1 MLDCMLDRF
10 DQACLAEEV
19 VAERAGA
26 RTLPLS
32 SSLAPEVVLGDG
44 YGAPADMWAAGV
56 LLYQL
61 LTREDPFRAPTEL
74 EMVRAI
80 EATTYAF
87 APDALVA
94 VPAAAVDLVRRLLV
108 RDPAAR
114 ATADEALR
122 HPFLAGGAEDAYAA
136 EFDRAEEEELLG
148 GAGMDGIGS
157 GEERVYERSGVQQ
170 RQVLSGFRR
179 TGGNLEALLA
189 RRKGGGRA
197 AAAAAAQAGVMRSEV
212 DGQAG
217 GLVLPDVEAVD
228 GLSDAVVVDKREVE
242 PPAIEATWEA
252 KGAGVEEKE
261 KDDSEAAGN
270 GDAWRQGRSE
280 EQTVGTGER
289 RYANG
294 DQCGSPASGSDDE
307 CVALRPSLVL
317 GLSLAAATLPPRM
330 ADLDAR
336 RTDKFLPEDFGAE
349 RVEDHHIVQP
359 TLSLDCSDDGEI
371 GAALLARVE
380 DEDYGPGRSY
390 GGFVYAGR
398 DVDGDGGDEY
408 RYLDGGHSGGSADSC
423 EDCGGDKGFRFRPV
437 SAGRD
442 LGCIGSD
449 PPSVSDVSSYGV
461 YPDDS
466 PGMDRDCTARLAS
479 RPRMSGDY
487 RRTVSDTPST
497 AMSSSLRDRPRGA
510 DGSGVLRISGR
521 RRAPSLPQL

>member
-1 MLDCMLDRF
+1 
-10 DQACLAEEV
+10 
-19 VAERAGA
+19 
-26 RTLPLS
+26 
-32 SSLAPEVVLGDG
+32 
-44 YGAPADMWAAGV
+44 
-56 LLYQL
+56 
-61 LTREDPFRAPTEL
+61 
-74 EMVRAI
+74 
-80 EATTYAF
+80 
-87 APDALVA
+87 
-94 VPAAAVDLVRRLLV
+94 
-108 RDPAAR
+108 
-114 ATADEALR
+114 
-122 HPFLAGGAEDAYAA
+122 
-136 EFDRAEEEELLG
+136 
-148 GAGMDGIGS
+148 
-157 GEERVYERSGVQQ
+157 
-170 RQVLSGFRR
+170 
-179 TGGNLEALLA
+179 
-189 RRKGGGRA
+189 
-197 AAAAAAQAGVMRSEV
+197 
-212 DGQAG
+212 
-217 GLVLPDVEAVD
+217 VEAVD
-228 GLSDAVVVDKREVE
+228 GLPDAVVVDETEVE
-242 PPAIEATWEA
+242 PPAIETTWEA

-317 GLSLAAATLPPRM
+317 GLSLAAPTLPPRM

-380 DEDYGPGRSY
+380 NEDYDPGRSY
-390 GGFVYAGR
+390 GRFVYAGR

-408 RYLDGGHSGGSADSC
+408 GYFDGGHNGGSADSC

-510 DGSGVLRISGR
+510 DGSGVQRISGR
-521 RRAPSLPQL
+521 RRAPSLPQLCSRIQSRPA